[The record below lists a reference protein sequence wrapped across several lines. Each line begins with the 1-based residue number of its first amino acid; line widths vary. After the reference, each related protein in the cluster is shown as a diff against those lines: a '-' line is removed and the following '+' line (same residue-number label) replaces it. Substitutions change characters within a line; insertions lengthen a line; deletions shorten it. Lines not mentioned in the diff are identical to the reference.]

1 MFLSRARLAAGLA
14 RRSLLAPH
22 TAALSTRS
30 CSLLHLSS
38 SITASSSPLP
48 RQRHLLCPSS
58 APPLVEAA
66 MAAPMLLNLPV
77 GVGPL
82 ALNRSHLYTLPI

>member
-1 MFLSRARLAAGLA
+1 M
-14 RRSLLAPH
+14 
-22 TAALSTRS
+22 
-30 CSLLHLSS
+30 
-38 SITASSSPLP
+38 SIGFQV
-48 RQRHLLCPSS
+48 RQRVRIV